1 MTAKFNSLTI
11 VLESDVREDDAQ
23 TLINA
28 ILMLKGV
35 LSVEGNVPSFADYV
49 AESRVKTEVR
59 NRLFEIITSI

>member
-35 LSVEGNVPSFADYV
+35 LSVEGNVSSVADYV

>member
-11 VLESDVREDDAQ
+11 VLENDVREDDAQ

-35 LSVEGNVPSFADYV
+35 LSVEGNVSSFADYV

>member
-35 LSVEGNVPSFADYV
+35 LSVEGNVSSVADYV
-49 AESRVKTEVR
+49 AESRVKSEVR

>member
-11 VLESDVREDDAQ
+11 VLENDVREDDAQ

-35 LSVEGNVPSFADYV
+35 LSVEGNVSSVTDYV
-49 AESRVKTEVR
+49 AETRVKTEVR

>member
-11 VLESDVREDDAQ
+11 VLESDVREDDAL
-23 TLINA
+23 TLMNA

-35 LSVEGNVPSFADYV
+35 LSVKGNVSSVTDYV

>member
-35 LSVEGNVPSFADYV
+35 LSVEGNVSSVTDYV

>member
-11 VLESDVREDDAQ
+11 VLENDVREDDAQ

-35 LSVEGNVPSFADYV
+35 LSVEGNVSSVTDYV